1 MNGILLNLF
10 TQYVVPGL
18 GTAIMG
24 LITYGS
30 GLLISKLNTKLK
42 NDQVRQALDQL
53 SKITKS
59 VVQNLNQTLVA
70 GIKAKSAD
78 GDLSPEDMREI
89 KAKAI
94 NLIKAQMQTE
104 FLELLAKN
112 TIDVDGLIDTEIE
125 SSVFEL
131 KKKAIPN

>member
-30 GLLISKLNTKLK
+30 GLLISKINTKLK

-53 SKITKS
+53 SKITKT
-59 VVQNLNQTLVA
+59 VVTNLNQTLVA
-70 GIKAKSAD
+70 DIKAKSAD
-78 GDLSPEDMREI
+78 GDLSPEDMKAI
-89 KAKAI
+89 KAKAV
-94 NLIKAQMQTE
+94 NLIKASIQNE
-104 FLELLAKN
+104 FLDLLTKSS
-112 TIDVDGLIDTEIE
+112 IDVDKLIDIEIE
-125 SSVFEL
+125 SSVFES
-131 KKKAIPN
+131 KTHVN

>member
-125 SSVFEL
+125 ASVFES
-131 KKKAIPN
+131 KKSNP